1 MCYNFLQNEN
11 DCGDFSACMDR
22 SKSCNG
28 KNYIK
33 ISLTKKKKKKIRHI
47 YKKVSGHFQGK
58 SQFPGSF

>member
-28 KNYIK
+28 KNYTCIMV
-33 ISLTKKKKKKIRHI
+33 
-47 YKKVSGHFQGK
+47 KVILDLVTDRS
-58 SQFPGSF
+58 